1 MFKLKHSVIFIVPVI
16 LCHLLE
22 VSEAFAADENDPVR
36 VCAVAQ
42 VYDALRAV
50 QDRVRDK
57 AVFDIES
64 GSATQLYSRI
74 ANRELTCD
82 IYIGNDLKFPQKY
95 ILGGLAD
102 RNSLKTVGTTKLA
115 LWSVTGIVDDM
126 CRILKKGTYSRIGVS
141 DPRIQPTGY
150 AVLQSLRNYEL
161 DEKAV
166 SAKFLYAAN
175 DFQTLSFVMNGTV
188 MIGFVPYVLIKKNPV
203 ARKGSYCLIPNSFH
217 EPLYFYSV
225 LFNSSFERMQKAAAL
240 RDYFLSKEVKRIFNE
255 YGVD

>member
-1 MFKLKHSVIFIVPVI
+1 MLKLKHSVFFII
-16 LCHLLE
+16 LVVFCFLLE
-22 VSEAFAADENDPVR
+22 APESLAADDSAPVR
-36 VCAVAQ
+36 ICAVAQ
-42 VYDALRAV
+42 VYDALKAV
-50 QDRVRDK
+50 QDRFWGKQD
-57 AVFDIES
+57 FDIES

-74 ANRELTCD
+74 ANRELSCD

-102 RNSLKTVGTTKLA
+102 RNSLKPVGTTKLA

-126 CRILKKGTYSRIGVS
+126 CRILKKGTYAKIGVS
-141 DPRIQPTGY
+141 DPRLQPTGY

-166 SAKFLYAAN
+166 SEKFLYAAN

-188 MIGFVPYVLIKKNPV
+188 MIGFVPYVLIKKNPI

-225 LFNSSFERMQKAAAL
+225 LFNNGSKKKQNAETL
-240 RDYFLSKEVKRIFNE
+240 RDFLLSKEVKNVFRE
-255 YGVD
+255 YGID